1 MCHVHGWSL
10 HCFSHTC
17 WDKGRARSSAQPSV
31 LRNDSKSNWLHATL
45 SRQSRA
51 RGAAEEQVWWVTEP
65 SVCLSST
72 FHADGLAVSVR
83 KSNFFVL
90 HLSAIWGL
98 LQHIPRYNVFLK
110 PAVDSLS
117 LLMTRVFRQ
126 TFTSVQYR
134 IASASSELSE
144 SSQKTSC
151 LHYPTPQSV
160 FPVSLSKYDPD

>member
-51 RGAAEEQVWWVTEP
+51 RATAEEQVWWMTEP

-83 KSNFFVL
+83 KSIFFCCISVL
-90 HLSAIWGL
+90 FGSFYNTFPDITSFWNPL
-98 LQHIPRYNVFLK
+98 LTLRVFNR
-110 PAVDSLS
+110 VSLF
-117 LLMTRVFRQ
+117 MTRVFRQ

-134 IASASSELSE
+134 IASASSELRD
-144 SSQKTSC
+144 SS
-151 LHYPTPQSV
+151 
-160 FPVSLSKYDPD
+160 